1 MGYLYLF
8 NREIVVR
15 YFVSRA
21 AAAGVGDCL
30 GCFAGCVSV
39 YDAVFV
45 DKLCRRQFVHRLSDL
60 LSLPVTQ
67 LGSVYT
73 RGPADINVDL
83 TDNVRVEP
91 LIIYYIYVHK
101 VDAQRV
107 DIQWRAWPHA
117 TVAQAWRVTPCPASL
132 CSSSSSVRR
141 QPTARRDD
149 ITHSQ
154 ITVSAQ
160 GRV

>member
-60 LSLPVTQ
+60 LSLPVMQ

-83 TDNVRVEP
+83 TDSVRVEP
-91 LIIYYIYVHK
+91 LIIYYIYMFTRLTRN
-101 VDAQRV
+101 AL
-107 DIQWRAWPHA
+107 IF
-117 TVAQAWRVTPCPASL
+117 SG
-132 CSSSSSVRR
+132 
-141 QPTARRDD
+141 
-149 ITHSQ
+149 
-154 ITVSAQ
+154 
-160 GRV
+160 GRGLMLLWLRSGV